1 MKLNLYSIF
10 DRKMGV
16 YLAPFPSRGDVDAT
30 RSLVSGLSH
39 PDVKNT
45 PLGQHPEDFD
55 LVKIGVFNDETGEI
69 GRLGP
74 EIVIGRVADLAS
86 TVAS

>member
-30 RSLVSGLSH
+30 RNVVSGLWH

-45 PLGQHPEDFD
+45 PLGLHREDFD
-55 LVKIGVFNDETGEI
+55 LVKIGVPI
-69 GRLGP
+69 
-74 EIVIGRVADLAS
+74 S
-86 TVAS
+86 